1 MKVMSHQEW
10 QLTRRRLLEDE
21 QRERQSDLSASR
33 APIQAAVTERAVR
46 EIWEAQVSQ
55 APRFM
60 PIGDGFAVDVS
71 NLQSLCPICGLPF
84 QYWPERQVVVRGE
97 DGEYTHKEC
106 AEKRG
111 K

>member
-1 MKVMSHQEW
+1 MSHQEW

-46 EIWEAQVSQ
+46 EIWAKVEALTAKVE
-55 APRFM
+55 A
-60 PIGDGFAVDVS
+60 
-71 NLQSLCPICGLPF
+71 L
-84 QYWPERQVVVRGE
+84 
-97 DGEYTHKEC
+97 
-106 AEKRG
+106 EKRG

>member
-1 MKVMSHQEW
+1 MPEVKLMTHQEW

-46 EIWEAQVSQ
+46 EMWVKIEALAAKVE
-55 APRFM
+55 A
-60 PIGDGFAVDVS
+60 
-71 NLQSLCPICGLPF
+71 L
-84 QYWPERQVVVRGE
+84 
-97 DGEYTHKEC
+97 
-106 AEKRG
+106 EKR